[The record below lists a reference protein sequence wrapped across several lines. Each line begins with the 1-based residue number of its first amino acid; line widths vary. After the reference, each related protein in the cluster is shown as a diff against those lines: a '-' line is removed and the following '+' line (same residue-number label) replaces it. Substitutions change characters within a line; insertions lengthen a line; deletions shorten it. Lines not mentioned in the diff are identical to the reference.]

1 MRKYAHVASAIFCV
15 ASLFFLGW
23 QVWRIDY
30 LFQGNANQD
39 SLELVRVTKENWLTA
54 MNALDQEQ
62 TQPALEYIALSQGDP
77 TLASRRAILEG
88 RLMLAMGKPRAAEQ
102 AFAEALT
109 DLEIRPQALHW
120 LGAAVYAI
128 GNVPLASSHWLE
140 AIAAKPDQAPTHRS
154 LSMYFY
160 DLGATDNAVYHLREL
175 AKLEPKDGRPLRL
188 LALIHKDNEQ
198 YEDAAKYYQQAL
210 ERSLSEATQHEVL
223 IELTESLLKTRN
235 YQQAFETITRC
246 TESNDVR
253 VLKAECLS
261 GLGKNEEAIQEL
273 DLVLAVDA
281 NHLRALLHRGT
292 LDLEKGNI
300 DGAIATLKRAAQSHP
315 LDFTAHFKL
324 SQALRRGEQ
333 NELADQ
339 EAAESERIRLIR
351 ERFAKLH
358 LDASAKPTDATIRVD
373 LGDTALELQLLDVAR
388 NWYQAALTIDPK
400 NEKAR
405 NSLNKMQPE
414 PQTTP
419 PSPPLPKQ
427 P

>member
-1 MRKYAHVASAIFCV
+1 MKKYAHIASAIFCV
-15 ASLFFLGW
+15 ATLLFLGW
-23 QVWRIDY
+23 QIWRIDY
-30 LFQGNANQD
+30 LSQGASKNDA
-39 SLELVRVTKENWLTA
+39 LELVRLTKEDWLNA

-62 TQPALEYIALSQGDP
+62 SQPALEYIALSQGDP
-77 TLASRRAILEG
+77 TLAPQRSMLEG

-102 AFAEALT
+102 AFAESLT
-109 DLEIRPQALHW
+109 DLEIRPQAFHW

-128 GNVPLASSHWLE
+128 GNTSLAANHWLD

-210 ERSLSEATQHEVL
+210 DRNLTEATQQETL
-223 IELTESLLKTRN
+223 FELTESLLKTRE

-246 TESNDVR
+246 EESNDVR

-261 GLGKNEEAIQEL
+261 GLGKNDEAIQEL
-273 DLVLAVDA
+273 DLVLAVEA
-281 NHLRALLHRGT
+281 NHLRALLLRGT
-292 LDLEKGNI
+292 LDLEKGNTEA
-300 DGAIATLKRAAQSHP
+300 AIATLTRAVQAHP
-315 LDFTAHFKL
+315 LDFAAHFKL
-324 SQALRRGEQ
+324 SQALRRAEQ
-333 NELADQ
+333 NELADK

-358 LDASAKPTDATIRVD
+358 QDASSKPDDATIRVG
-373 LGDTALELQLLDVAR
+373 LGDTAAELQLFDVAK
-388 NWYQAALTIDPK
+388 NWYRAALALDPK

-405 NSLNKMQPE
+405 ISLNKLQST
-414 PQTTP
+414 PQTAL
-419 PSPPLPKQ
+419 PSPPPSKQ